1 MALAEFIVVF
11 REVFEIALVVG
22 IMLTYLHK
30 TKSGKYSSLVYL
42 GVALAV
48 AGSILAAA
56 AFERVAGGFEANEA
70 AFEGTTLI
78 LAALLVTWLN
88 MWMLGQKNVAKGIE
102 NSVRAELDANQKLG
116 LVAFAFIAVF
126 REGVEIVLFLGG
138 IGITAG
144 TVDAAASLLGGVAAI
159 VLGYAIMK
167 QIVHLD
173 LKTFFL
179 ATSAMLAILAAGLL
193 SQGVHELQEIGVVPT
208 SVEHV
213 YDITP
218 AQNAD
223 GSYPLMHE
231 KGAVGGVLKGMA
243 GYDTS
248 PSLEQVAAYFG
259 YLALVFLAYRR
270 SSQR

>member
-1 MALAEFIVVF
+1 MLAEFIISF
-11 REVFEIALVVG
+11 REFFEIALVVG
-22 IMLTYLHK
+22 IMLAYLHK
-30 TKSGKYSSLVYL
+30 TKNGKHSGLVYL
-42 GVALAV
+42 GVALAA
-48 AGSILAAA
+48 AGSVLAAA
-56 AFERVAGGFEANEA
+56 AFETVAGGFEANEA
-70 AFEGTTLI
+70 VFEGTTLI

-102 NSVRAELDANQKLG
+102 GGMKLKMDSGRRLG

-138 IGITAG
+138 IGIATG
-144 TVDAAASLLGGVAAI
+144 TVDAVASLLGGAAALA
-159 VLGYAIMK
+159 LGYAVLKRM
-167 QIVHLD
+167 VRLD

-179 ATSAMLAILAAGLL
+179 ATSAMLAVLAAGLL
-193 SQGVHELQEIGVVPT
+193 SQGVHELQEIGAIPT
-208 SVEHV
+208 SIAHV

-218 AQNAD
+218 QPNAD

-231 KGAVGGVLKGMA
+231 KGAVGGVLKGLA

-248 PSLEQVAAYFG
+248 PSLEQLAAYFG

-270 SSQR
+270 SPGR